1 MSVNNRIL
9 QVFKAVAMLFLL
21 SSASLFAQNPNL
33 IYNGDFEITTGN
45 LGIDYTDYT
54 RDYGANQVIETGHFI
69 HDVNSTSH
77 GGGQAG
83 GWPSNLYGY
92 GGSGYYL
99 LFNGFGNSSNPN
111 KVVWRQNVNVT
122 SQTVYTFS
130 CQLRNLSQRFNGLGN
145 TAIIRI
151 KINGI
156 QVGQDITFDINDHAW
171 QSVTRT
177 WNSGSFS
184 GSASIELFDVYT
196 GLPGLGDDFGLD
208 HISFKM
214 HDDYSLSA
222 EEFTVQYCGE
232 LTPIDLTDHIDLGY
246 PSGYNPPPM
255 EITIKQSN
263 SAPTWGTECNTY
275 YSHFHATVG
284 SDNRI
289 YLTLNDPSFHGTDY
303 VRYRVSV
310 LGLEP
315 TDKRII
321 INYFEA
327 PSNCVPQGLPSDD
340 FLCYSSVSS
349 FNPSATWTSNGS
361 AITNSGWQWKK
372 VGETDWQNSNAFL
385 SYVQGQGGRLGEYSI
400 KFFAENECGPVESEP
415 YSFTICDVPQWVV
428 QPNATSVCTGSAE
441 PTVSVNMNY
450 NSGTQTWQYKRGS
463 GNWTDFVWG
472 QFDLLP
478 GDQVRYRVTWDY
490 CGGSPLTSSTINVVS
505 GPEFI
510 SNNVPSS
517 WVEEGYC
524 PNAQVTLPT
533 IQSNWYNA
541 FGMNVTTGWYYV
553 IDNPSGSPD
562 YQPING
568 NSITL
573 NNGSVSV
580 TPGLSNNACGFTPFF
595 PAFDLALWDAPAIQ
609 GLENLPDS
617 LGPVCSGTSLSSIL
631 PELNPDG
638 HYADYGWEIS
648 SGQSQTGFSTNLPT
662 QLSLGDNGK
671 WLRYRVQ
678 KDCTNHSDAISNPIR
693 VWVGAAP
700 TLNTNQISLGTVCTG
715 TTVSSLVDVHV
726 TNWNLF
732 HDEDS
737 FERWEVLLNGTWT
750 EFADFEMIHD
760 GCQVR
765 YHAHNECGD
774 AIVDAGVVDVTEGPS
789 FNNPGVSLG
798 FEEYYCD
805 GTTLDLPTPP
815 GYDGHGINVNDFY
828 WAYFDGT
835 EYHRITSAP
844 QLNESWNGYQIT
856 YVLESDCGGSM
867 YYPTPHTLVVKG
879 HPEVEISMS
888 GSNTFCVD
896 TPIALAAE
904 IDWHLCTQN
913 TQASSWQ
920 YAPVNQPNNYTDFN
934 PDYGIPEAG
943 TYFINYHAVSNEC
956 GFDAYG
962 NRIRVTVEAAPEF
975 EHPEQPFELD
985 RFCEDD
991 LLELPLTPSVTG
1003 HVENALWRISVGT
1016 DPYGT
1021 YEPIESNYQLT
1032 LEDDGRWLQYYAI
1045 GCNTSIHYEVEIH
1058 VDGKPM
1064 EEYSIAERICKGQLL
1079 SYQLINSNDYPI
1091 TERDWRMGSPTGESF
1106 DPDLYTFDVE
1116 GEYSIYYRVRNNCGW
1131 SDFEG
1136 PLHLSVTA
1144 GPEFDNS
1151 SLPNET
1157 QYICEGTTVG
1167 EFLQQ
1172 SGIAEPDLLNPT
1184 VPHNSLGWF
1193 INGQPVGLDDIIVEE
1208 FHDGGLCFGV
1218 SGDCSDVPVYS
1229 SNILLHVYGQPEV
1242 TQLTPFGEFCD
1253 GDAAQLPDP
1262 IIDEQHGEGHV
1273 DGYWEMQLPDGSWG
1287 VLPTIWGAEH
1297 DGLHV
1302 RYHLENT
1309 ECPDLSTNSLE
1320 LTITV
1325 YAAPTID
1332 DGNLPNEISLCEG
1345 SGVDITLVVDWHG
1358 QEPGPNGWQVSAN
1371 GHDWGTEIEGHVFD
1385 STQVEAFFDEM
1396 YLRYHAE
1403 SAQCPNLDD
1412 NSEVLTI
1419 RLTDTPSINDAD
1431 WPEQIAYCSGGSLGI
1446 EVPAGLP
1453 GEWQVSADGTEWSTE
1468 LEGHGFDPNRIDDY
1482 FDGKLLR
1489 YFIHSSCGDAV
1500 SKVLNLLMKDSEQLG
1515 AINGPSN
1522 VFVATNIFSG
1532 IYRYEIDMAFIEGEI
1547 TWTLSNPEWQVLDH
1561 DGNWCQIYVPTPGS
1575 GELIA
1580 HFNADC
1586 GEMGNGFLIHA
1597 GFYGVDDLGTVEVNV
1612 YPNPTKGTVTVEA
1625 EGIESIRLTNIM
1637 GQVLDW
1643 REYDRSDSVVLNL
1656 NGYTP
1661 SVYLLE
1667 IKTVDGMV
1675 KRRVM
1680 LSR

>member
-9 QVFKAVAMLFLL
+9 RVFKAVAMLLML
-21 SSASLFAQNPNL
+21 SSPKLLAQHPNL
-33 IYNGDFEITTGN
+33 ITNGEFENTTFN
-45 LGIDYTDYT
+45 YQTISDYT
-54 RDYGANQVIETGHFI
+54 RITGGAVEEGKFIHEMNSTGHGSGTL
-69 HDVNSTSH
+69 V
-77 GGGQAG
+77 

-99 LFNGFGNSSNPN
+99 LFNGFGWNTNAT
-111 KVVWRQNVNVT
+111 KAAWRQTVT
-122 SQTVYTFS
+122 VTPNTIYTFS
-130 CQLRNLSQRFNGLGN
+130 AQVRNLSQPYMGFSHNPAKLRL
-145 TAIIRI
+145 
-151 KINGI
+151 KINNQWVGEI
-156 QVGQDITFDINDHAW
+156 LTLPTGHDWLEWQV
-171 QSVTRT
+171 T
-177 WNSGSFS
+177 WPGDSEPQ
-184 GSASIELFDVYT
+184 ALIEIYDVYN
-196 GLPGLGDDFGLD
+196 GDPGRGDDFGLD
-208 HISFKM
+208 HISFRL
-214 HDDYSLSA
+214 HNDYSLSA
-222 EEFTVQYCGE
+222 EAFAVQYCGE
-232 LTPIDLTDHIDLGY
+232 ITPIDLSGHINVTY
-246 PSGYNPPPM
+246 PSGGNTAPPLEV
-255 EITIKQSN
+255 EIKYHSGDPWVTS
-263 SAPTWGTECNTY
+263 GTSIT
-275 YSHFHATVG
+275 TG
-284 SDNRI
+284 
-289 YLTLNDPSFHGTDY
+289 HGTAYVGNDNKIYYTPNAGYYGSDY
-303 VRYRVSV
+303 VRYRISRF
-310 LGLEP
+310 GLA
-315 TDKRII
+315 TSSYT
-321 INYFEA
+321 ININVFDA

-340 FLCYSSVSS
+340 FLCYASVSS
-349 FNPSATWTSNGS
+349 FNSNLSATWTSNGS

-400 KFFAENECGPVESEP
+400 KFFAENECDIVESEP

-472 QFDLLP
+472 GFDLLP

-490 CGGSPLTSSTINVVS
+490 CGGSPMTSSTINVVS

-510 SNNVPSS
+510 SNNVPDS

-573 NNGSVSV
+573 NNGSMSV
-580 TPGLSNNACGFTPFF
+580 TPGLNNEACGFTPFF
-595 PAFDLALWDAPAIQ
+595 PAFDLNVWDAPAIQ
-609 GLENLPDS
+609 GLENLPES
-617 LGPVCSGTSLSSIL
+617 LGPVCSGTTLNSIL
-631 PELNPDG
+631 PELSPDG
-638 HYADYGWEIS
+638 HYSDYGWEIS
-648 SGQSQTGFSTNLPT
+648 AGQNPSGFQSNLPQT
-662 QLSLGDNGK
+662 LTVTDNGR

-678 KDCTNHSDAISNPIR
+678 KDCSNHSDAISNPIQ
-693 VWVGAAP
+693 VWVGAVP

-750 EFADFEMIHD
+750 EFTEFELIHD

-774 AIVDAGVVDVTEGPS
+774 AIVDAGEVDVTEGPS
-789 FNNPGVSLG
+789 FNSPGASLG
-798 FEEYYCD
+798 LEDYYCD
-805 GTTLDLPTPP
+805 GTTLNLPTPP

-835 EYHRITSAP
+835 EYHRMTSAP

-896 TPIALAAE
+896 TPIALAVE

-920 YAPVNQPNNYTDFN
+920 YAPVNQPNNYINFN

-962 NRIRVTVEAAPEF
+962 DRIRVTVEAVPEF

-985 RFCEDD
+985 RFCEGRE
-991 LLELPLTPSVTG
+991 LELPSTPSVTG

-1032 LEDDGRWLQYYAI
+1032 LDDDGRWLQYYAI
-1045 GCNTSIHYEVEIH
+1045 GCNTPIHYEVEIH

-1079 SYQLINSNDYPI
+1079 SYQLINANDYPV
-1091 TERDWRMGSPTGESF
+1091 TDRDWRMGSTTGESF
-1106 DPDLYTFDVE
+1106 DPDLYTFDDE
-1116 GEYSIYYRVRNNCGW
+1116 GEYSIYYRVGNDCGW
-1131 SDFEG
+1131 SDFDG

-1273 DGYWEMQLPDGSWG
+1273 DGYWEMQSPDGSWG

-1297 DGLHV
+1297 DGVHV

-1309 ECPDLSTNSLE
+1309 ECPNLSSNSLE
-1320 LTITV
+1320 LTVTV

-1345 SGVDITLVVDWHG
+1345 SEVDITPVVDWHG

-1371 GHDWGTEIEGHVFD
+1371 GQDWGTEIEGHVFD
-1385 STQVEAFFDEM
+1385 PTQVEAFFDEM

-1515 AINGPSN
+1515 AINGPST

-1561 DGNWCQIYVPTPGS
+1561 DGNWCEIYVPTPGS
-1575 GELIA
+1575 GERIA

-1612 YPNPTKGTVTVEA
+1612 YPNPTKGTVTIEA
-1625 EGIESIRLTNIM
+1625 EGIESIRLTNMM